1 MRRLEICGNIAAG
14 KTTLCKNLTSKGF
27 TPIFENFQKN
37 PFVEKFYEDPGEF
50 SFETE
55 ITFLLQH
62 YHAIKLQLSRHL
74 VVCDFSLFQDI
85 AYADVNLEGNRH
97 KLFLE
102 LAVELQ
108 NEIQSPSKLIHICC
122 PEDVLIKRIKKR
134 NREIEN
140 EISIEYL
147 IEINRA
153 ISFRLAEIKHRIQ
166 IISLDSDKIDFTNFK
181 GLDKLSIFLRN

>member
-1 MRRLEICGNIAAG
+1 MKRVEICGNIASG
-14 KTTLCKNLTSKGF
+14 KTTLCKNLTLKGF

-37 PFVEKFYEDPGEF
+37 PFIKKFYEDPGEF

-62 YHAIKLQLSRHL
+62 YHAIKLQLSSHL

-102 LAVELQ
+102 MAVELQ
-108 NEIQSPSKLIHICC
+108 NEILFPSKLIHIRC
-122 PEDVLIKRIKKR
+122 PEDILIERIKKR
-134 NREIEN
+134 NREIEKGLT
-140 EISIEYL
+140 IEYL
-147 IEINRA
+147 IEVNKA
-153 ISFRLAEIKHRIQ
+153 ISFRVAKIKHKIQ
-166 IISLDSDKIDFTNFK
+166 IISLDSDKTDFTDFNRLNEFA
-181 GLDKLSIFLRN
+181 IFVS